1 MKTQK
6 IYITFATMLLTVI
19 VTGCKK
25 YLDINSNPVVPQVVK
40 AELLLPPIEF
50 QMHDDIWQDYSRVIS
65 KYTQNLAGVTTTA
78 TTLIWEQQGYVSGSD
93 VSGVDWRMCY
103 FDMGLNLEN
112 MIKDAEANQKYEYAG
127 IGYAIKAWTYQITTD
142 QYGAIILDDAF
153 SNKLTYYYQDQPD
166 VYARVEQWSQKALKY
181 MSMTSPVSYVAQ
193 LSGPTGDGI
202 YKGDMSKWKKFVY
215 ALLATHYGHLVNK
228 ADFKGKYADS
238 VIKYVDLSFA
248 NETEDATVFFQ
259 ASGTTDINLAGPT
272 NAASSTSGILG
283 TTNAYGRQTTTILGL
298 LTGGVR
304 GTAVPSSTTSIDP
317 RLSRYLTPGT
327 ATNGT
332 INPTGTTY
340 IAVTPT
346 KGSATT
352 NVPNILGTLPT
363 AGTTFNGRYIFSDR
377 ARWPIMTY
385 AQIQFI
391 KSEAAF
397 VKGDAATAYTAYL
410 NGIKGSMDFY
420 NQYGRTQSLPDPA
433 IATTEVNAY
442 LASTEVAQTAAS
454 LTIADIMQQ
463 KYIAQWGWGSI
474 ETWCDLRKYHYS
486 PTVFRTYYQLA
497 TADFAGTNG
506 GKYAYRC
513 RPRYNSEYV
522 WNLGELTKFGGNLAN
537 YNTLEMWFS
546 QP

>member
-6 IYITFATMLLTVI
+6 IYITFAVVLLTVI

-78 TTLIWEQQGYVSGSD
+78 ATLVWEQQGYASASD

-181 MSMTSPVSYVAQ
+181 MSMTSPVSYAAQ

-215 ALLATHYGHLVNK
+215 ALLATHYGHLINK
-228 ADFKGKYADS
+228 TDFKGKYADS

-259 ASGTTDINLAGPT
+259 ASGTTDVNLAGPT

-304 GTAVPSSTTSIDP
+304 GTAVPSSTTSLDP

-327 ATNGT
+327 AANGT
-332 INPTGTTY
+332 VNPTGTTY

-363 AGTTFNGRYIFSDR
+363 GGTTFNGRYIFSDR

-486 PTVFRTYYQLA
+486 PAVFRTYYQLA
-497 TADFAGTNG
+497 TSDFASTNG

-522 WNLGELTKFGGNLAN
+522 WNLAELTKFGGNLAN